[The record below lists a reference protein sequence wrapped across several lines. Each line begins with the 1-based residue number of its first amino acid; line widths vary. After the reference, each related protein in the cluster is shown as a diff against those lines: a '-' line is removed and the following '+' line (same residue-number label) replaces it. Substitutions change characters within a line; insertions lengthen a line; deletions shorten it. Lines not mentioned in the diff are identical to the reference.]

1 MKYIV
6 SIFLINVLIFSGIV
20 FAAEEVLFDPAM
32 RTLVYGIK
40 DSIKRQT
47 IIAHNLANAQ
57 TPGYK
62 PIRFADE
69 LARLQR
75 RPGFKLSDDIVVE
88 EEEMTKMTKNRLKY
102 ATYMRLFTM
111 KVDMAKNIVNQGK

>member
-1 MKYIV
+1 MKYLV
-6 SIFLINVLIFSGIV
+6 SIFLINFILLTGIV

-47 IIAHNLANAQ
+47 IIAHNLANSQ

-69 LARLQR
+69 LAQLQR